1 MGRDATVRERAGRSI
16 TKKPNQ
22 NEKVQKIPF
31 TPNFFRRDDVFHNGY
46 SFPGG
51 ST

>member
-1 MGRDATVRERAGRSI
+1 MPDAGPSKTPSI
-16 TKKPNQ
+16 TKKLKNFP
-22 NEKVQKIPF
+22 I
-31 TPNFFRRDDVFHNGY
+31 TPNFFHVDNVFHNGY